1 MASTY
6 NKTLVVDEIDDDG
19 AGQLTV
25 STTLVANRVDASVGS
40 TGFVANF
47 AGTTVDVAGGV
58 TGATGATIR
67 PGISGKFAAGGA
79 AFEVDGTSGDVTMG
93 TGNLTVNGT
102 TGDIDGG
109 SGNFTVDVS
118 TGDVT
123 ATGDMTVT
131 GTVSG
136 AEFVG
141 FAVSRL
147 HTETISFSDFNVA
160 ATSGTYDFAVESTHR
175 WVVTEVFIDKSTE
188 FTGGAISAVE
198 CVVGDVLADDG
209 YIAAGRVDL
218 FSGTNTRGNQ
228 AADRGAYTS
237 TFGELTIRTTS
248 DLRVTLNATGGNLE
262 DLLQG
267 VAKIYV
273 RYWTFPVDS

>member
-1 MASTY
+1 MPY
-6 NKTLVVDEIDDDG
+6 NKTLVIDEITDDG
-19 AGQLTV
+19 AGQVTV
-25 STTLVANRVDASVGS
+25 PTILEANRINASVGDG
-40 TGFVANF
+40 GFVANL
-47 AGTTVDVAGGV
+47 AGTTVDGAGTV
-58 TGATGATIR
+58 TGAISATIR
-67 PGISGKFAAGGA
+67 PGLAGKFEAGGA
-79 AFEVDGTSGDVTMG
+79 AFAVDGTSGDVTMG

-123 ATGDMTVT
+123 AAGDMAVT

-136 AEFVG
+136 AAFVG
-141 FAVSRL
+141 FAVPQL
-147 HTETISFSDFNVA
+147 HTEMISFSDFNVA
-160 ATSGTYDFAVESTHR
+160 ATSGTYDFAVEPTHR
-175 WVVTEVFIDKSTE
+175 WVVTEVFIDKSTP

-198 CVVGDVLADDG
+198 CVVGDVLDDDG
-209 YIAAGRVDL
+209 YIATGRVDL

-228 AADRGAYTS
+228 ASDRGPYTS
-237 TFGELTIRTTS
+237 TFGELTIRAS
-248 DLRVTLNATGGNLE
+248 SNLRVTLNATGGNLE

-273 RYWTFPVDS
+273 RYWTLPVDS